1 MRNAF
6 AFLLFLIIA
15 GSCRHNKKSSDPI
28 LTSNT
33 IVNSLE
39 IENRI
44 SDSIELELSEIAD
57 RLHIVRLET
66 LNSVVMGGI
75 YSMVIDE
82 NYMVIG
88 SEKDYFLFDV
98 KGRFIRML
106 LKTGRG
112 PEEFIL
118 PLFSQ
123 VIRNGILY
131 FSDAIKNKN
140 FIYSIDLK
148 TGSLDRIPRYNTGYI
163 QYLIP
168 DTDTTFIVLSE
179 VSERDKNTPLSAT
192 IDYSLI
198 RQDLKGNLLNEIPL
212 GVFKGAFP
220 FLPTRY
226 QMFINDRDTL
236 ISTPRFDTL
245 YRFSNFKI
253 RPVWYNNFNTNYN
266 DQLPAQKIPNAALVH
281 YSDSLILFEKYI
293 TDINA
298 NRIMN
303 RNNQL
308 LILDRI
314 NNKVKIIKK
323 LYFKDSDMP
332 LGFSGDIRLNDD
344 QFCIVLK
351 ARDINI
357 MLKNPLINKSV
368 SELIVPDPPRTD
380 RPITDFDN
388 PFLLI
393 GKFRN

>member
-1 MRNAF
+1 
-6 AFLLFLIIA
+6 
-15 GSCRHNKKSSDPI
+15 
-28 LTSNT
+28 
-33 IVNSLE
+33 VNSLE
-39 IENRI
+39 IENKI
-44 SDSIELELSEIAD
+44 SDSIELELSKIAKD
-57 RLHIVRLET
+57 LHIVRLET

-88 SEKDYFLFDV
+88 SEKEYFLFDV
-98 KGRFIRML
+98 KGKFVRML

-112 PEEFIL
+112 PEEFIS

-123 VIRNGILY
+123 VIRNGVLY
-131 FSDAIKNKN
+131 FSDASKNKT

-148 TGSLDRIPRYNTGYI
+148 TGKLDRIPRYNTGYI
-163 QYLIP
+163 QYFIP

-179 VSERDKNTPLSAT
+179 VLERDKKTALSAI

-198 RQDLKGNLLNEIPL
+198 RQDLKGNLINEISL

-226 QMFINDRDTL
+226 QMFINDRDTI

-253 RPVWYNNFNTNYN
+253 RPIWYNTFTTNFNN
-266 DQLPAQKIPNAALVH
+266 QLSRQKIPNASLVH
-281 YSDSLILFEKYI
+281 YSDSAILFEKYI
-293 TDINA
+293 TDIEV
-298 NRIMN
+298 NRIWN

-308 LILDRI
+308 IIMDRL
-314 NNKVKIIKK
+314 NNKAKIIKN

-332 LGFSGDIRLNDD
+332 LGFSGDIRLNND

-351 ARDINI
+351 AKDINK
-357 MLKNPLINKSV
+357 MLKNPLLNKTISD
-368 SELIVPDPPRTD
+368 LIVKDSPRTD